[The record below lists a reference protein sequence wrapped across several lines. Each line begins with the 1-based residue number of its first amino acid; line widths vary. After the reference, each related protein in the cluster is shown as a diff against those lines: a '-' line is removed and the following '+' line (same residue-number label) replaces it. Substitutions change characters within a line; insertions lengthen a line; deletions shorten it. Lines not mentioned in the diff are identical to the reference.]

1 MTLNRGWTV
10 CALTMRKHGEKN
22 KRTVMKENVP
32 ERKDMRLADDITIY
46 KRENSNKTNER
57 NWSR

>member
-1 MTLNRGWTV
+1 
-10 CALTMRKHGEKN
+10 
-22 KRTVMKENVP
+22 MKENVP

-57 NWSR
+57 NWSRQKEYAPS